1 MSPFQNGSIK
11 LSTMEMMID
20 DDGHAEQAE
29 ALMDVTLYCEAEDLV
44 GVWIGMTFAMCFCFV
59 RKKNVLLF
67 RRV

>member
-1 MSPFQNGSIK
+1 
-11 LSTMEMMID
+11 MEMMID